1 MSIDITPRNSD
12 TDSSLLEG
20 LFQLVV
26 AGHTGGHEFD
36 QLTSAVYE
44 RLQDAYAA
52 QEGKIHTAFS
62 RTAA

>member
-1 MSIDITPRNSD
+1 MSIDITPRNTD
-12 TDSSLLEG
+12 ADSSLLEG

-36 QLTSAVYE
+36 QLTAAVYE
-44 RLQDAYAA
+44 RLQDAYVRQDTHANA
-52 QEGKIHTAFS
+52 LYS

>member
-1 MSIDITPRNSD
+1 MSIDITPRNTD

-44 RLQDAYAA
+44 RLQDAYAV
-52 QEGKIHTAFS
+52 QEGKANTLFS